1 MGGTSPAACLQAEH
15 DGLNVHCE
23 ELEAW
28 EGYARII
35 PMSNSKIARR
45 LHVGS
50 KEVMGWHSLFPA
62 TLHLG

>member
-35 PMSNSKIARR
+35 PMSNSKIATSIAC
-45 LHVGS
+45 G
-50 KEVMGWHSLFPA
+50 K
-62 TLHLG
+62 